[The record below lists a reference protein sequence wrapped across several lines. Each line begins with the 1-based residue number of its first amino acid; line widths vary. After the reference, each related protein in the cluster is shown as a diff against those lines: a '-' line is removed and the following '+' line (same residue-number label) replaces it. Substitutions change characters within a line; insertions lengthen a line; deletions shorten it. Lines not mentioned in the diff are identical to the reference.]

1 MRHKILI
8 LLIFSLC
15 VACEPD
21 GGLQQSEPVLTDESV
36 GLPTV
41 ADLLGSYTVQT
52 EESGECLVNPKTSPS
67 IITGIGPGQLRLL
80 NFFNYGTS
88 TRNISVQYLD
98 GEINFAIQKSG
109 IDIDCNGRG
118 IRNGLT
124 VTLHFQCQVIEPAN
138 AAGSCAAT
146 FVSK

>member
-15 VACEPD
+15 MACEPD
-21 GGLQQSEPVLTDESV
+21 GQLPQSEPVLPAESV
-36 GLPTV
+36 SLPTV

-52 EESGECLVNPKTSPS
+52 EETESCLVNPKASPS
-67 IITGIGPGQLRLL
+67 VITGIGPGELRLL
-80 NFFNYGTS
+80 NFFDYGTS
-88 TRNISVQYLD
+88 TRNISVKYLE
-98 GEINFAIQKSG
+98 GEIHFAIQKSG

-124 VTLHFQCQVIEPAN
+124 VTLHFQCQVNEPAN
-138 AAGSCAAT
+138 ATGSCSAT